1 MKVVNLTQN
10 ALLSDKA
17 AIAED
22 FFSRLKGL
30 LGRDGLASGEA
41 LVITHSRS
49 IHMFFMKF
57 SIDAVFVDKNKV
69 VVGLAEKIKP
79 FQMSPIFFK
88 AQDVIELPEG
98 KIRETKT
105 RLGDQIAL
113 QQS

>member
-10 ALLSDKA
+10 TLLSRKA
-17 AIAED
+17 GIADD

-30 LGRDGLASGEA
+30 LGRKNLLADEA
-41 LVITHSRS
+41 LIITHSRS

-57 SIDAVFVDKNKV
+57 SIDAVFIDKNKI
-69 VVGLAEKIKP
+69 VVGLVERIKP
-79 FQMSPIFFK
+79 FQMSPMFFK

-105 RLGDQIAL
+105 RLGDKIEL
-113 QQS
+113 Q